1 MSRTDPVDAQVAAYN
16 ARDVDAFAA
25 CYAEDVLIE
34 DAERGVLARGRAQVR
49 EQYGPFFAAA
59 PDLHAEIE
67 TRIRIGAYVID
78 EERITGAGPEP
89 LHAVAIYHVAGGLID
104 RVQFL
109 GA

>member
-16 ARDVDAFAA
+16 ARDVEAFAA
-25 CYAEDVLIE
+25 CYAEDVTIE
-34 DAERGVLARGRAQVR
+34 DADGNVLARGRAQLR
-49 EQYGPFFAAA
+49 EQYAPFFAAS

-67 TRIRIGAYVID
+67 TRIRIGAHVID

-89 LHAVAIYHVAGGLID
+89 MHAVAIYHVAEGLID

-109 GA
+109 GP

>member
-1 MSRTDPVDAQVAAYN
+1 MSDQVDAQVAAYN

-25 CYAEDVLIE
+25 CYAEDVVIE
-34 DAERGVLARGRAQVR
+34 DADGNVLARGRSQIL

-67 TRIRIGAYVID
+67 TRIRIGAHVID

-89 LHAVAIYHVAGGLID
+89 MHAVAIYHLADGLID

-109 GA
+109 GP